1 MKSLYQII
9 KHANS
14 HGLVSLPFLGL
25 IQYYLEKNDFSLI
38 KNAPTEID
46 SNLSYITLSGA
57 REFNFNAVSD
67 LTARLSI
74 LLKQATL
81 QNVRETENSHARNAY
96 NINKGRLFVPKIE
109 DPLDTVIEILDD
121 TNVEHKKMCPYVPP
135 QVQTADEVETETAL
149 VDEEFT
155 DLRTKYDE
163 INDVATEQKKQHKI
177 TNLVDDIIDKSN
189 PFQNLGTEDIWI
201 EDDLF
206 DKNDNKETIEISKD
220 ILKDVNKNDPF
231 LDFSV
236 PTEQI
241 ISDIF
246 DDADLTDDEV
256 TIENVT
262 DDETVSEKVII
273 ASDDDLN
280 TDEDTEEISAVPAV
294 VQWYPKKTTVSA
306 NARPRTY
313 LPTNYGS
320 ASRAENKIKNKYKK
334 KILGKKEFEKD
345 PVNNKRKKSS
355 TDWLKTAGY
364 LDTKD
369 QDAIN

>member
-1 MKSLYQII
+1 MKSLYQIF

-14 HGLVSLPFLGL
+14 YGLVYLPFLGL

-67 LTARLSI
+67 LTARLLI

-96 NINKGRLFVPKIE
+96 NINKDRLFVPKIE

-121 TNVEHKKMCPYVPP
+121 TNVEYKKMYPYVPP
-135 QVQTADEVETETAL
+135 QVQTADEVERETAL
-149 VDEEFT
+149 VDEEFN
-155 DLRTKYDE
+155 DLRIKYDE
-163 INDVATEQKKQHKI
+163 INDVATEQKKQQKI

-189 PFQNLGTEDIWI
+189 PFQNLGTEYMWI

-220 ILKDVNKNDPF
+220 TLKDVNKNDPF

-246 DDADLTDDEV
+246 DNADLTDDEV

-262 DDETVSEKVII
+262 DDETVSEKVTI

-294 VQWYPKKTTVSA
+294 VQ
-306 NARPRTY
+306 
-313 LPTNYGS
+313 
-320 ASRAENKIKNKYKK
+320 
-334 KILGKKEFEKD
+334 
-345 PVNNKRKKSS
+345 
-355 TDWLKTAGY
+355 
-364 LDTKD
+364 
-369 QDAIN
+369 